1 MRNNY
6 LLPAGLLLVMLFLSV
21 AAWGQQSLNIS
32 NGNIIITPS
41 GYTVGNGSET
51 SFTGNYSITQSSPSS
66 PTSNTITIKD
76 EYNGTITLDNVN
88 IETNQEKTVP
98 FHADKAGQI
107 TLLLKGEN
115 KLTNGYS
122 SEGNQNPGLATP
134 WGNGCGITIA
144 DAPADIGTLTAK
156 GCKRSPGIGLIY
168 RGLFNFAPGSYI
180 TINSGIIT
188 AASDENS
195 VVGGAGIG
203 TSWGNTEINYG
214 GTITINGGVVT
225 ATGGERAAGIGG
237 GSSMNGGTI
246 IINGGTVIATGGE
259 SSPSGIGSGSNN
271 NNNKSTFSTGENGH
285 AFIIANKGITGT
297 TQKDNWKGVVFENK
311 SGRIYG
317 KNVGITTDATIPD
330 GYTLTVGSG
339 EVLAIDGCKLT
350 VASGGTLT
358 NNGGKI
364 ITLNGGSIDG
374 YNGDVISSGYF
385 ITYHANCGD
394 TEQTITNYAGG
405 TTTLPDD
412 LFTRPYYTFK
422 GWYTDQIDET
432 SGAITQAT
440 EAKTLYAHWT
450 LNTFSLTT
458 LAAPTLIYGT
468 TMESINLSLLLSDNA
483 VTNCGN
489 ITFSASN
496 LPNGLTCS
504 NEGVISGTPTAASNG
519 SGKSVT
525 VTATAANTSTATQT
539 VIFTVGKATPDLSVN
554 APSFENSTYDG
565 NAKEASATV
574 TGISGESASLTAT
587 LTYYVGGD
595 TNTQTTAANS
605 GASGDGQTPVN
616 AGTYTVKA
624 SFAGNDNYEAATD
637 QTQTFAIAP
646 KKITVVWLNA
656 VTKEYDG
663 GNSITSSPSL
673 VLNNVIDADK
683 DKVSLNSNSHTFTFA
698 TTDVAND
705 IKINVSP
712 DLALAGDK
720 AGCYKLGT
728 LDLKGNITARTLTV
742 TPGSNQFVYADETNT
757 LAPAYGYSGN
767 VAEQPPA
774 FSGKLAW
781 GGSVITKGDLALA
794 DGDGFRAGNYTL
806 SVVENVGYTSHS
818 ENLSDAVASP
828 STEAGHEG
836 SNGWSTATVTLTAP
850 ENFKI
855 RSTAAPDLRSTD
867 DWTATTITFN
877 DEGEYTAWYQLK
889 RDGRMPNAA
898 QSIDIKLDKTAPA
911 IGTIQAVGSSFTL
924 SLTDEASGIA
934 TIAYTL
940 DGEAEVEV
948 SSGFAPGDKAYTLN
962 IPAGY
967 GEHTVSVTVTDMAGL
982 STTISR
988 NITLTNPTPPVDPA
1002 PTVYYTVT
1010 LPAVEGAVTNPVAGE
1025 YKVGAWDSFRFYL
1038 RLDDEYDQSVPVVTT
1053 CLGETIVHRSSDG
1066 AYVVK
1071 YVRNDVEIFITG
1083 IAKNDSPVGN
1093 ETIAAAGTKVW
1104 TANGCLY
1111 LLPATDDKAFIYT
1124 ADGTLYT
1131 MRLLHTGEE
1140 QVLQLRTGVYIIR
1153 IGNRSYKVVM

>member
-6 LLPAGLLLVMLFLSV
+6 LLPVSLLLIMLFLPA
-21 AAWGQQSLNIS
+21 AAWGEMQTQSLNIS
-32 NGNIIITPS
+32 NGSIIITPT
-41 GYTVGNGSET
+41 GYKIGNGTKT
-51 SFTGNYSITQSSPSS
+51 SFSGNYSITQSSPSS
-66 PTSNTITIKD
+66 ATSNTITITTD
-76 EYNGTITLDNVN
+76 ENKGSTHYSGTITLDNVN
-88 IETNQEKTVP
+88 IETTQENVVP

-115 KLTNGYS
+115 KLTNSYS
-122 SEGNQNPGLATP
+122 SNGNSNPSLATP

-144 DAPADIGTLTAK
+144 DDPADQAIGTLTAK
-156 GCKRSPGIGLIY
+156 GSKRSPGIGIIY
-168 RGLFNFAPGSYI
+168 QGLLNFAPGSYI

-188 AASDENS
+188 AAGGENADY
-195 VVGGAGIG
+195 GGAGIG
-203 TSWGNTEINYG
+203 TSWGNSDFTYG

-225 ATGGERAAGIGG
+225 ATGGKYGAGIGG
-237 GSSMNGGTI
+237 GMYMNGGTI
-246 IINGGTVIATGGE
+246 IINGGTIIAIGGE
-259 SSPSGIGSGSNN
+259 NSPSGIGSGSGNN
-271 NNNKSTFSTGENGH
+271 HKSTFSTGDNGH

-422 GWYTDQIDET
+422 GWYTDQTDET
-432 SGAITQAT
+432 SGAITQT
-440 EAKTLYAHWT
+440 TDAKTLYAHWT
-450 LNTFSLTT
+450 LNTFSLKT
-458 LAAPTLIYGT
+458 LTAPTLIYGT

-539 VIFTVGKATPDLSVN
+539 VTFTVGKATPNLSVN

-637 QTQTFAIAP
+637 QTQTFTIAP
-646 KKITVVWLNA
+646 K
-656 VTKEYDG
+656 
-663 GNSITSSPSL
+663 
-673 VLNNVIDADK
+673 
-683 DKVSLNSNSHTFTFA
+683 
-698 TTDVAND
+698 
-705 IKINVSP
+705 
-712 DLALAGDK
+712 
-720 AGCYKLGT
+720 
-728 LDLKGNITARTLTV
+728 TLTV

-757 LAPAYGYSGN
+757 LAPDYGYSGN
-767 VAEQPPA
+767 VAEQTPA

-898 QSIDIKLDKTAPA
+898 QSIDIKLDKTAPV

-940 DGEAEVEV
+940 DGEAEVEM
-948 SSGFAPGDKAYTLN
+948 SSGFAPGDKAYMLN

-982 STTISR
+982 FTTASR
-988 NITLTNPTPPVDPA
+988 NITLTNPTPPVDPTLPVDPA
-1002 PTVYYTVT
+1002 PTVYYMVT

-1053 CLGETIVHRSSDG
+1053 SLGETIVHRSSDG

-1083 IAKNDSPVGN
+1083 IAKNDSPVVN
-1093 ETIAAAGTKVW
+1093 ETIAAAVTKVW